1 MFTIAVINQ
10 KGGAG
15 KTTIACN
22 LAAAHCLN
30 GKRTLIVDC
39 DSQGTAFDWFTAKTE
54 PLPNLAVVKADK
66 PLTRPA
72 LRAIAHG
79 YEIVILDAPP
89 RLGEITMAAACSA
102 DLALI
107 PVQPSPADLWACD
120 DTLTTLDRADSY
132 RAQLELGPVRRM
144 FVINRAIAGTV
155 LARQLPNEL
164 AGIAELAQV
173 VIHNRV
179 IHAECF
185 ATGESVLTA
194 QPKGRAADEIRALY
208 AQAA

>member
-22 LAAAHCLN
+22 LASAHALD
-30 GKRTLIVDC
+30 GKRTLVVDC
-39 DSQGTAFDWFTAKTE
+39 DVQGTAFDWFTARGE
-54 PLPNLAVVKADK
+54 PMNNLAVVKADK

-72 LRAIAHG
+72 LQAIARGHDV
-79 YEIVILDAPP
+79 VILDAPP
-89 RLGEITMAAACSA
+89 RLGEITFAAACNA

-107 PVQPSPADLWACD
+107 PVQPSPADVWACD
-120 DTLTTLDRADSY
+120 DTLERLNQADAF
-132 RAQLELGPVRRM
+132 RAQLGIAPVRRM

-155 LARQLPNEL
+155 LARQLPKEL
-164 AGIAELAQV
+164 ADVAEVANV
-173 VIHNRV
+173 IIHNRV

-185 ATGESVLTA
+185 AAGESVLTM
-194 QPKGRAADEIRALY
+194 QPTGRAAEEIRTLY
-208 AQAA
+208 AIAA